1 MPCRSCEEQG
11 NIRMGNQRKGKLFE
25 QDDDVT
31 KKVSLKVV
39 EFYGKL
45 NPTFFLDWMMSIN
58 NYCDWYAMPKNRKV
72 CFVKAKLKGVV
83 RLWWHNIKN
92 QLYRSGHM
100 RQDEETLSPS
110 WLWTTQVYKI
120 VFSQTRYWVSWRI

>member
-1 MPCRSCEEQG
+1 
-11 NIRMGNQRKGKLFE
+11 MGNQRKGKLFE

-83 RLWWHNIKN
+83 RLW
-92 QLYRSGHM
+92 
-100 RQDEETLSPS
+100 
-110 WLWTTQVYKI
+110 
-120 VFSQTRYWVSWRI
+120 